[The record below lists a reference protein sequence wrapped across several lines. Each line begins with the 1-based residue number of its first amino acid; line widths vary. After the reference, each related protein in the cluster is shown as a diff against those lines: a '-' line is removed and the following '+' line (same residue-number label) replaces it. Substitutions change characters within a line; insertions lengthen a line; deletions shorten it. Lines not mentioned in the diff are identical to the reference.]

1 MAYAV
6 NFRPTLDF
14 QRGLCHNRVYLERP
28 QTLRPLTTGDIIM
41 PKRLFPLLLIGLLC
55 LSALG
60 CHREDS
66 PASTEGATTADH
78 AASDTESAPPAVE
91 INVLS
96 PLAMPDY
103 LTPQEDYSWTREVAP
118 EFIMLH
124 FSSNVVVDRENPY
137 GLDAVRSIFIENGV
151 STHYLIDR
159 DGTIY
164 GYVPENRVAWHA
176 GKGSYA
182 DDDRLT
188 DNMNHYAI
196 GIELMAI
203 GSREDMAKYLTS
215 EEYDALDPSLI
226 GYTEAQ
232 YAALAVLLPDIC
244 SRYDIPFDREHI
256 IGHQDYRPAK
266 PDPGELFDWE
276 RVVG

>member
-1 MAYAV
+1 M
-6 NFRPTLDF
+6 
-14 QRGLCHNRVYLERP
+14 C
-28 QTLRPLTTGDIIM
+28 
-41 PKRLFPLLLIGLLC
+41 KRHGILLLLGLLC
-55 LSALG
+55 LTVLG
-60 CHREDS
+60 CHRDTAPEC
-66 PASTEGATTADH
+66 TEGETTISIDEPLS
-78 AASDTESAPPAVE
+78 SDTASSATDAD
-91 INVLS
+91 VLS
-96 PLAMPDY
+96 PLAVPDY
-103 LTPQEDYSWTREVAP
+103 LTPQEDFSWEREVPP

-124 FSSNVVVDRENPY
+124 FSSNVVADRADPY

-164 GYVPENRVAWHA
+164 GYIPENRVAWHA

-203 GSREDMAKYLTS
+203 GSREDMAKYLTA
-215 EEYDALDPSLI
+215 EEYDGLDRSLI

-244 SRYDIPFDREHI
+244 ARYDIPFDREHI
-256 IGHQDYRPAK
+256 IGHQDYRPSK
-266 PDPGELFDWE
+266 TDPGELFDWR
-276 RVVG
+276 RVMG